1 MKTFY
6 DSLVEKNIKVLKDE
20 PMKNHTTFKIGGNA
34 KYFVLPKDE
43 NEIIFALIEAE
54 KFDERVLVLGNGS
67 NMLVSD
73 NGFDGVIIHIG
84 EEMSKTELLGDNVI
98 KAQSGALLI
107 RVCREALSNSLSG
120 MEKLFGIP
128 GSVGGGL
135 YMNAGAYG
143 GEMKDVVFSAEYIDE
158 DKKLKSISADDM
170 ALSYRHSFFSDK
182 RVIITSVTFKLKKGN
197 KDDIKSEMDKYMQL
211 RKDKQP
217 LEYPSA
223 GSVFKRPEG
232 YFAGAL
238 IEECGLKGKKIG
250 GAQVSEKHAGFIVN
264 AGNATQKDV
273 TELIALCRETV
284 FRQKN
289 VMLESEIKIYE

>member
-182 RVIITSVTFKLKKGN
+182 RAIITSVTFKLKKGN

>member
-34 KYFVLPKDE
+34 KYFALPENE
-43 NEIIFALIEAE
+43 NEIIFILNEAE
-54 KFDERVLVLGNGS
+54 KYGERILVLGNGS

-84 EEMSKTELLGDNVI
+84 EDMSKIELLGENMV

-143 GEMKDVVFSAEYIDE
+143 GEMKDVVYSAEYIDE
-158 DKKLKSISADDM
+158 EKKLKSISADDM
-170 ALSYRHSFFSDK
+170 ELSYRHSFFSDK
-182 RVIITSVTFKLKKGN
+182 RVIITSVTFKLEKG
-197 KDDIKSEMDKYMQL
+197 KETDIKSEMDAYMKK

-264 AGNATQKDV
+264 VGNATQKDV
-273 TELIALCRETV
+273 TELITLCRETV

-289 VMLESEIKIYE
+289 VMLESEIKTYE

>member
-1 MKTFY
+1 MKTFI
-6 DSLVEKNIKVLKDE
+6 DSLAEKNIKVLKNE
-20 PMKNHTTFKIGGNA
+20 PLKNHTTFKIGGNA
-34 KYFVLPKDE
+34 KYFVSPVDE
-43 NEIIFALIEAE
+43 NEILFILNEAE
-54 KFDERVLVLGNGS
+54 SHGERVLVLGNGS

-73 NGFDGVIIHIG
+73 NGFDGVVIHIG
-84 EEMSKTELLGDNVI
+84 EDMSKTEFIGDDMI

-107 RVCREALSNSLSG
+107 RVCRDALSNSLSG

-143 GEMKDVVFSAEYIDE
+143 GEMRDVVFSAEYIDE
-158 DKKLKSISADDM
+158 ERKLKSIKVDDM
-170 ALSYRHSFFSDK
+170 ELSYRHSFFSDK
-182 RVIITSVTFKLKKGN
+182 NVIITSVTFKLKKGN
-197 KDDIKSEMDKYMQL
+197 KSEIKSGMDEYMQR

-250 GAQVSEKHAGFIVN
+250 GAQVSEKHAGFIINV
-264 AGNATQKDV
+264 GNATQKDV
-273 TELIALCRETV
+273 SDLISFCRETV
-284 FRQKN
+284 FREKN
-289 VMLESEIKIYE
+289 VLLESEIKIFE